1 VNEDVGLD
9 VRFTSTL
16 LTHAIDDVSSSS
28 SEMGV
33 KSSTMTLMGSIRRV
47 VSVLKDVIKG
57 RTSGRRQGTECFLK
71 PSSASASSLC
81 AQDFSFLQGGCSFM
95 SGSTMTGVAVLSIC
109 CIIALVVFIVIDL
122 R

>member
-1 VNEDVGLD
+1 VNEDEGLD
-9 VRFTSTL
+9 FRFASTR

-33 KSSTMTLMGSIRRV
+33 KSSTTTLMGSIRRV

-57 RTSGRRQGTECFLK
+57 RTRGRRQGIECFLK
-71 PSSASASSLC
+71 PSSASASSLW
-81 AQDFSFLQGGCSFM
+81 AQDLSFLQGGCSFM
-95 SGSTMTGVAVLSIC
+95 SGSTMTGVAVFSNC